1 MSAYY
6 RGKSESLERWTNSSG
21 LLFSWDLMTI
31 IKTYSVEYYQ
41 PYPLISL
48 PPFFHLFFSL
58 AFSHSFNFDCPF
70 FFFCLVSF
78 SLSFSLFYP
87 SPHSLSPSF
96 LLLQFHSSYPF
107 LSDAPISYISFNII
121 LSLRG
126 RIPNERQWGKKQG
139 SLLSA

>member
-6 RGKSESLERWTNSSG
+6 RGKSESLERWTNSLG

-58 AFSHSFNFDCPF
+58 AFSHSFNFDCPLFFVPRVLFPF
-70 FFFCLVSF
+70 FFIILPFP
-78 SLSFSLFYP
+78 SLSLSLLFTTTI
-87 SPHSLSPSF
+87 SF
-96 LLLQFHSSYPF
+96 LIP
-107 LSDAPISYISFNII
+107 
-121 LSLRG
+121 LSL
-126 RIPNERQWGKKQG
+126 
-139 SLLSA
+139 